1 MDLHP
6 AGERKPVRGGKREN
20 ARQPPK
26 RAVSL
31 DSHRVP
37 IFKGFRDAPFL
48 PPAEMRTVRTLLRI
62 GGCLDHHDL
71 APAIHGRATEE
82 SVRYRQPDTAAPAT
96 TTPSSSGITYEEYL
110 RLKEQK
116 QQHHEH
122 E

>member
-37 IFKGFRDAPFL
+37 IFKGFRDTPFL

-71 APAIHGRATEE
+71 APAIHGRATERE
-82 SVRYRQPDTAAPAT
+82 RPLPAT
-96 TTPSSSGITYEEYL
+96 GHGSSRHDHPLLEWY
-110 RLKEQK
+110 
-116 QQHHEH
+116 HV
-122 E
+122 